1 MRSKLL
7 RKICLYASLLL
18 VVSVTN
24 ATTFEKDSIKF
35 QLETTFNKAKKIR
48 YNSLTRANDFLK
60 KEYNQFIS
68 KGDSIKAIH
77 VLMERADVFSHQA
90 NYNKSYDIL
99 WRALIMADS
108 LKKESLKAEIYL
120 KIGRLYTFF
129 HKKEEAIKYLNMAL
143 EINKNLIKKGIL
155 SKDILLANHYNFS
168 ATYRDLKD
176 FKNAKKHLDSC
187 NLYYVNNDLLNINY
201 LKFEKTFT
209 FLNEGHLDKGLQTL
223 NEIEPWFI
231 ANEPSYLVLIYTN
244 YGDLYSKSNKVEI
257 AETYYKKALDI
268 SKRFNAHIDFS
279 PLIYEKLA
287 TLYLKMED
295 YKKAYEN
302 DHKAKKLDAQFF
314 DSRSNNNRSL
324 LEIKDTYLI
333 QQQQQDAVIK
343 EQQLSKLKQDDRI
356 LLLQRVILFV
366 VLTSTLIIGLLYLT
380 FVKTKH
386 KNEKQLQELE
396 LIKTTESLELK
407 NKELTGFA
415 LQLAEKDEFLRELK
429 SKLKVGNDKINI
441 DEIKQISKSIT
452 VSNERS
458 WQEFRL
464 RFTAVNEVF
473 YNKLGKEYPK
483 LSQRDQKI
491 CAFIKLNL
499 SSKKMAS
506 LLGISVESVHT
517 IRYRLRKKLDLSSD
531 INLEEFIANL

>member
-1 MRSKLL
+1 
-7 RKICLYASLLL
+7 
-18 VVSVTN
+18 
-24 ATTFEKDSIKF
+24 
-35 QLETTFNKAKKIR
+35 
-48 YNSLTRANDFLK
+48 
-60 KEYNQFIS
+60 
-68 KGDSIKAIH
+68 
-77 VLMERADVFSHQA
+77 
-90 NYNKSYDIL
+90 
-99 WRALIMADS
+99 
-108 LKKESLKAEIYL
+108 
-120 KIGRLYTFF
+120 
-129 HKKEEAIKYLNMAL
+129 
-143 EINKNLIKKGIL
+143 
-155 SKDILLANHYNFS
+155 
-168 ATYRDLKD
+168 
-176 FKNAKKHLDSC
+176 
-187 NLYYVNNDLLNINY
+187 
-201 LKFEKTFT
+201 
-209 FLNEGHLDKGLQTL
+209 
-223 NEIEPWFI
+223 
-231 ANEPSYLVLIYTN
+231 
-244 YGDLYSKSNKVEI
+244 
-257 AETYYKKALDI
+257 
-268 SKRFNAHIDFS
+268 
-279 PLIYEKLA
+279 
-287 TLYLKMED
+287 MED